1 MLNSRS
7 SFLRLVSVLL
17 VSSVLMI
24 GCSAN
29 RFLYNRADTFVRW
42 VLDDYVDLTA
52 EQQQPFDAGL
62 EALLDWHRRD
72 ELPLYRDFIVSSV
85 DALED
90 GVTLDEALYISES
103 IEAAA
108 NRLQIQFLELLLE
121 NAPALSDDQIQA
133 FLTELDRQQ
142 DEYAEERLT
151 RDDTKY
157 AEDSA
162 DSLERLAKRLLGR
175 LNADQKSLIQKRS
188 KELKR
193 IDRLWHQDRQ
203 VWGAELRAILESR
216 SPGWQDQIRNLVDSR
231 SEVRTPDY
239 VAGIEH
245 NGNVILALLVD
256 TINSRTERQDRR
268 MRRFLDDLIADID
281 ALTVANLAEDL
292 ALQQR

>member
-1 MLNSRS
+1 MPNSRS

-292 ALQQR
+292 ALQ

>member
-1 MLNSRS
+1 MPNSRS

-90 GVTLDEALYISES
+90 GVTLNEALYISES

-108 NRLQIQFLELLLE
+108 NRLQTQFLELLLD
-121 NAPALSDDQIQA
+121 NAAALSDDQIQA

-151 RDDTKY
+151 REDTKY

>member
-7 SFLRLVSVLL
+7 SVLRLVSVLL

-292 ALQQR
+292 ALQ